1 MCAVNDATGRDTTG
15 TSEGSEAEGRGDGEF
30 DGIAAEIDEVG
41 RRVSRTVELGRRG
54 FVIAVAVFA
63 LVVGLL
69 LPWVGEYTGL
79 QVLAGESSAVPR
91 LFAATATAI
100 GVLASVLALAT
111 RRWWLCWVCAVG
123 GWFASVDGV
132 LAVWSQQSSQASGAP
147 GGGPGVGLV
156 LSLVAM
162 LVLAVSWMRTAWS
175 RA

>member
-1 MCAVNDATGRDTTG
+1 MLTVNDATGRDTSGTAGDEHTG
-15 TSEGSEAEGRGDGEF
+15 RRDGDEY
-30 DGIAAEIDEVG
+30 DSIAAEIDEVG

-63 LVVGLL
+63 LVIGLL
-69 LPWVGEYTGL
+69 LPWVGEYSGL
-79 QVLAGESSAVPR
+79 QVLAGESDAVPR
-91 LFAATATAI
+91 LFAATATLI

-147 GGGPGVGLV
+147 GAGPGGGLV
-156 LSLVAM
+156 LSLIAM
-162 LVLAVSWMRTAWS
+162 LVLAVYWMRTAWS